1 MREEEDE
8 EGSGKIVGKG
18 EWEKGVGNG
27 KWEMSGRRGVEKGEW
42 GKLEECADYSGGNR
56 QRRSFIRLRN
66 RCAGGGG
73 EWEGWDGGVGSG
85 VGVEGMG

>member
-1 MREEEDE
+1 MRR
-8 EGSGKIVGKG
+8 GVG
-18 EWEKGVGNG
+18 ELWEKGSGRREMGNG
-27 KWEMSGRRGVEKGEW
+27 KWEMSGRRAVEKGEW

-73 EWEGWDGGVGSG
+73 EWERWDGGVGSG